1 MRLLTI
7 LLAATLTGCA
17 TSASGDAQPSA
28 RTLLVAVPPGAG
40 QAERPC
46 STTKAFFASTVLAD
60 REDWY
65 GKHLR
70 VLEERPLCGAA
81 QEIYRLTWLPT
92 FNPSVVVRVE
102 RDAAGYILMAK
113 RESGAGGYNPGKL
126 AVDTTFRLSS
136 SEVGELTRLLKAAR
150 FWSLPTRPASEAGED
165 GAQWV
170 IEGLASGRYHV
181 VDRWTP
187 RTERDAR
194 FRQLAEWMLA
204 RSGLV
209 AKALVH
215 EY

>member
-17 TSASGDAQPSA
+17 TSASGDARPSA

-70 VLEERPLCGAA
+70 VLEKRPLCGAA

-102 RDAAGYILMAK
+102 RDAAGYMLTAK
-113 RESGAGGYNPGKL
+113 RESGAGGYNRMID
-126 AVDTTFRLSS
+126 VDTSILNAPVHLFVARQLERVERDLEP
-136 SEVGELTRLLKAAR
+136 SEQIEPVPVQIATAAQMVLDGSITHSPSCVTILKA
-150 FWSLPTRPASEAGED
+150 
-165 GAQWV
+165 
-170 IEGLASGRYHV
+170 
-181 VDRWTP
+181 
-187 RTERDAR
+187 
-194 FRQLAEWMLA
+194 MM
-204 RSGLV
+204 
-209 AKALVH
+209 
-215 EY
+215 